1 MIFNKI
7 KINNLIYYYYK
18 NFILNL
24 IFLNLLFIKQDQVNN
39 ILIN

>member
-1 MIFNKI
+1 MIFYKI